1 MRSIVLAIAFA
12 ASMSAVAATPYNF
25 TKPTT
30 PHQARA
36 EKEQSVFLTIVN
48 HVPND
53 REVLVGDQ
61 MYKIDFGGV
70 LHVYAPVGSTVRLY
84 SRTQSK
90 INGQQ
95 LLQVTPEDANRS
107 LLLN

>member
-1 MRSIVLAIAFA
+1 MRSIVLALALAAPIA
-12 ASMSAVAATPYNF
+12 AVAAPTDF
-25 TKPTT
+25 THPTT
-30 PHQARA
+30 PRQARA
-36 EKEQSVFLTIVN
+36 AKEQTVFLTIVN

-90 INGQQ
+90 VNGQP

-107 LLLN
+107 IMLN